1 MRSRFP
7 LRPALA
13 AALLASSLAGA
24 QDTGT
29 PAASTLPG
37 FELERLEVN
46 PGQGSLLVGSG
57 ELLPTGGWRVM
68 LLAHYQHLPLVLS
81 ADSQRLEVVEH
92 KASGLL
98 SGSYAALS
106 WLEVGAQVPVV
117 LWQQGTDLSSQNLA
131 SPTARGLGTPLLHAR
146 LGLLSQRAEQPVDL
160 ALDVGLGVPL
170 GSATALARDTGLRFQ
185 SRLTLGGQFGPVR
198 PSLEVGVLVRRSV
211 TLDAIA
217 GAPQVGGSELHL
229 GAALTTARREG
240 LGAELAAR
248 ATLPM
253 SSMPSSLE
261 LLGGVRYRQRSGL
274 EFFALGGPGL
284 GSTTGT
290 PNVRAMVGL
299 AFSVEPLPRIE
310 FLADAP
316 PLPLRL
322 ADKAG
327 REAVAEGASSQGR
340 PFNTWELDTLGAS
353 EEEPPTDGVEFAK
366 GQVPQ
371 APPVPQAE
379 STESQRP
386 FQPGSRERLVL
397 RGTVLFSHASAEM
410 PDELPLLDR
419 VALLLQE
426 TPDNTSVMIE
436 GHTDTEGTYAF
447 NRVLS
452 LRRAQAV
459 RRHLVSR
466 GVPIQRLKI
475 HGFGANWPASTNT
488 SEEGRRLNRRVEVLV
503 VTETPPPAASAQPVP

>member
-1 MRSRFP
+1 MRFP
-7 LRPALA
+7 LRTTLT
-13 AALLASSLAGA
+13 AALLASSGAWA
-24 QDTGT
+24 QDTAT
-29 PAASTLPG
+29 PETASLPG

-46 PGQGSLLVGSG
+46 PGRGSLLVGSG
-57 ELLPTGGWRVM
+57 ELMPQGGLRVM
-68 LLAHYQHLPLVLS
+68 LLGHYQHQPLVLS
-81 ADSQRLEVVEH
+81 EDSGELEVVRH
-92 KASGLL
+92 KAAGLL
-98 SGSYAALS
+98 SGSYAVLS

-117 LWQQGTDLSSQNLA
+117 AWQQGADLTSASLT
-131 SPTARGLGTPLLHAR
+131 SPTPHGLGTPLLQAR
-146 LGLLSQRAEQPVDL
+146 VGLLSQRSEQPVDL
-160 ALDVGLGVPL
+160 ALDLGVGVPL
-170 GSATALARDTGLRFQ
+170 GSAAALARDTGVRFQ
-185 SRLTLGGQFGPVR
+185 SRLTLGGQLGVVR

-211 TLDAIA
+211 TLDASA
-217 GAPQVGGSELHL
+217 ASPTVVGSELHV
-229 GAALTTARREG
+229 GAALTTARPLG
-240 LGAELAAR
+240 LNAELAAR
-248 ATLPM
+248 ATLPVG
-253 SSMPSSLE
+253 STPSALE

-274 EFFALGGPGL
+274 EFFALGGPGV
-284 GSTTGT
+284 GSAAGT
-290 PNVRAMVGL
+290 PDFRVVAGL
-299 AFSVEPLPRIE
+299 AFSMEPLPRIE

-340 PFNTWELDTLGAS
+340 PFNTWELDALGAS
-353 EEEPPTDGVEFAK
+353 DEEAEKDDASPPKSVTAEPASFPQPEPTEA
-366 GQVPQ
+366 
-371 APPVPQAE
+371 
-379 STESQRP
+379 QRP

-397 RGTVLFSHASAEM
+397 RGTVLFPHASAEM

-503 VTETPPPAASAQPVP
+503 VTETPPPASSAQPTP